1 MKLFNKTAINTKGN
15 RELLNAGK
23 NIFVTS
29 TLEKGTITQENFL
42 SLGKIEL
49 PTSIKENPLKVLAL
63 NYNCDSKV
71 GQWTNMAMNI
81 CTAQPKEFIKES
93 GVGANK
99 KFKKAFK
106 CCTDM
111 GKLEGYKTIFNHDLN
126 KHGFKLLVN
135 DNFKIKAYYV
145 SNYEINEF
153 KTRIASLNLNEL
165 TLEDVKAIQSDLW
178 FLFRAWQESSIDMTK
193 DKAKQF
199 DIAMDEVL
207 GSIRV
212 RTGVGFADILTNEHK
227 IKTAKYKKNETIP
240 TIKID
245 FAEYDDDE
253 NDEFLE
259 TSLSEMQHEIRMVAE
274 EELQLFADAYVNNA
288 NVSVLEEYV
297 RYAKDYPEFALT
309 IMDAYRVIKD
319 YNNTSKLEKEMDGKK
334 LTAKDYALIRAV
346 IYNDAE
352 EMGIAK
358 EYVAAVGLGVV
369 ASGGVYVSKEDNKT
383 IIIKEYDAKAAADKL
398 YCAERLFGNII
409 VLEKGII
416 YGSDMIVDD
425 LYIKQE
431 IEPKHIFEN
440 VNNGRYV
447 ILNGEAFDADS
458 NILFDTNTDLN
469 GEVLVDDNGVFYL
482 YDPLTE
488 IDDVPQINALFV
500 SNMTEDEEVDKTQ
513 YGEFLE
519 KSLTE
524 SNAYTIA
531 YDSIIIN
538 DVEVAFVDESY
549 AVPEDTEETRTI
561 SSWYGIGGVNW
572 IDEAKY
578 YNRNHTFLLLTYETE
593 EVEAYL
599 NSIIKYVG

>member
-1 MKLFNKTAINTKGN
+1 MKLFNKATVNTKGN
-15 RELLNAGK
+15 KELLNIGK

-42 SLGKIEL
+42 SLGKVEL
-49 PTSIKENPLKVLAL
+49 PGSIKENPLKVLAL

-81 CTAQPKEFIKES
+81 CTAQPKEFTKES

-111 GKLEGYKTIFNHDLN
+111 GKLEGYKTIFKDDLN
-126 KHGFKLLVN
+126 KHEFNLLVN
-135 DNFKIKAYYV
+135 NDFKIKAYYV

-153 KTRIASLNLNEL
+153 KTRIASLDLDKL
-165 TLEDVKAIQSDLW
+165 TIEDIKAIQSDLW

-212 RTGVGFADILTNEHK
+212 RTGVGFADILTNEYK
-227 IKTAKYKKNETIP
+227 IKTAKYGKDKEIP
-240 TIKID
+240 SIRID

-253 NDEFLE
+253 NNEFLE

-274 EELQLFADAYVNNA
+274 EEVQLFADAYVNNA

-297 RYAKDYPEFALT
+297 RYAKDYPELALT

-319 YNNTSKLEKEMDGKK
+319 YNNTSKEDKENGKK
-334 LTAKDYALIRAV
+334 LIAKDYALIRAI
-346 IYNDAE
+346 IYNDAR
-352 EMGIAK
+352 EMDIAI
-358 EYVAAVGLGVV
+358 EDVVAVGLGVV
-369 ASGGVYVSKEDNKT
+369 ASGGVYVPDDNKS
-383 IIIKEYDAKAAADKL
+383 IIIQEYNAKAAADKL
-398 YCAERLFGNII
+398 YCAEKLFGNII

-431 IEPKHIFEN
+431 IEPKHIFED
-440 VNNGRYV
+440 VSNGRY
-447 ILNGEAFDADS
+447 IMLNGEAFDSND
-458 NILFDTNTDLN
+458 NILFDTNTNLN
-469 GEVLVDDNGVFYL
+469 GEVLVDDSGVFYL

-488 IDDVPQINALFV
+488 VDNVPQINALFV

-524 SNAYTIA
+524 SNTYTIA

-572 IDEAKY
+572 INEGKY

-599 NSIIKYVG
+599 NNITKYVG